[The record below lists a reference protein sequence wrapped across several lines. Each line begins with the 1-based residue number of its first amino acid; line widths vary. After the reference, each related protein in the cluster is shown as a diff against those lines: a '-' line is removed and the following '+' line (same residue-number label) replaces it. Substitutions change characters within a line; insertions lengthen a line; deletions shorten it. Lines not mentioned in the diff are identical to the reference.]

1 MRPVFRRRNRR
12 YLRRCRSTRKR
23 AAAIVEFAIVLPL
36 LLTVLFGIIQYGWV
50 FMIRQTLQMAAR
62 EGCRV
67 AVLPTSVE
75 PYTNVRTRI
84 DEVMSTTGLTTY
96 TVTMTHAT
104 PGNPVETVVISV
116 PYADASLMAGWFGSS
131 NFDLSGACSMRKEGM
146 GG

>member
-1 MRPVFRRRNRR
+1 MRSILRRRNRR
-12 YLRRCRSTRKR
+12 CTRGHRSTRKR

-67 AVLPTSVE
+67 AVLPTSVA
-75 PYTNVRTRI
+75 PYTNVTTRI
-84 DEVMSTTGLTTY
+84 DGVMSTTGLTTY

-104 PGNPVETVVISV
+104 LANPVESVVVSV
-116 PYADASLMAGWFGSS
+116 PYADASLLAGWFGSS
-131 NFDLSGACSMRKEGM
+131 DFDLSGACSMRKEGM

>member
-62 EGCRV
+62 EGARV